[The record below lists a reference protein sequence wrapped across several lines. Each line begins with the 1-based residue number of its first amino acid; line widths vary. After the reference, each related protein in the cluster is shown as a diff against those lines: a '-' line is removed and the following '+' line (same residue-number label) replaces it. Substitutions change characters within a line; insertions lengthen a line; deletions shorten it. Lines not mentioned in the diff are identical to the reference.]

1 MRFVTY
7 LSYFNKNF
15 HINKNLQI
23 HNVEFLWSE
32 VCWFCVQVFHKRE
45 ALLGTLKIKCVHVIQ
60 VKLNSFKVLHT
71 SGFFS
76 LLIKDLICHLI

>member
-32 VCWFCVQVFHKRE
+32 LCWFCVQVFHKRE
-45 ALLGTLKIKCVHVIQ
+45 ALLGT
-60 VKLNSFKVLHT
+60 
-71 SGFFS
+71 
-76 LLIKDLICHLI
+76 